1 MQRVDERHAQWKALV
16 KMADEAWASLREAQ
30 IRLDQEEMERMAA
43 EAKSLDARTRRAY
56 EELQL
61 ALADSRAVELKGE
74 WNERT
79 ANSGQAQD
87 PGWQA

>member
-1 MQRVDERHAQWKALV
+1 MQRVNEQLAQWKALV
-16 KMADEAWASLREAQ
+16 KMADEAWSRLREAQ
-30 IRLDQEEMERMAA
+30 IRFDQNEIERMAA

-61 ALADSRAVELKGE
+61 AMADSRAVELKGE

-79 ANSGQAQD
+79 ANGGKAQD